1 MMTLDKYIENGES
14 KYAVITTDSY
24 MQDPVAQSIS
34 PSPRTF
40 DYSGVNM
47 TLLSLEPLTVP
58 ELVDYVEQAANGV
71 EFELTIGSGKVT
83 LMLHSDVVD
92 LLNSLEATT
101 ENGYP
106 EEGVVN
112 LTGEEENGS

>member
-1 MMTLDKYIENGES
+1 MTLEDYLSSSQS

-34 PSPRTF
+34 TSPRTF
-40 DYSGVNM
+40 DYNGVNM

-58 ELVDYVEQAANGV
+58 QLVAYVEQAANGV

-83 LMLHSDVVD
+83 LLLHSDVIE
-92 LLNSLEATT
+92 LLNNIPQSE
-101 ENGYP
+101 
-106 EEGVVN
+106 
-112 LTGEEENGS
+112 S